1 VKKRFNP
8 FIGNLDFAPDNKIKE
23 VPSDPPSAKTE
34 EAWVL
39 RIQINPTD
47 ASVLTHTLLQIG
59 MTSPGVQLFSGPI
72 THTLLHFGLTMNG
85 PLVSYKYVLRYKT
98 LSGHNI
104 SL

>member
-1 VKKRFNP
+1 MKRRFNP
-8 FIGNLDFAPDNKIKE
+8 LQGILDNSPDSKIKE
-23 VPSDPPSAKTE
+23 VIVDPPDATTE
-34 EAWVL
+34 DAWVL
-39 RIQINPTD
+39 RVAIPFGEKPIL
-47 ASVLTHTLLQIG
+47 SHTLLQFG

-98 LSGHNI
+98 LSGQNV